1 MRSDNLAKSYP
12 TLELTNI
19 ELQPNEEFKE
29 DFIEDHQEPV
39 DEQP

>member
-12 TLELTNI
+12 TLELANI

-29 DFIEDHQEPV
+29 DLIEDH
-39 DEQP
+39 